1 MIARKNLSWQR
12 RGMLKGIDP
21 QQIKLISQIYFD
33 KFELSFLVTGWGFR
47 VKFNIA
53 GTDLP

>member
-1 MIARKNLSWQR
+1 
-12 RGMLKGIDP
+12 MLKGIDP